1 METYFTYSKF
11 SQELKILAIKNLKVD
26 FEKLCEFAIIY
37 KPNYL
42 ANTLSDE
49 DIEPYISSKY
59 INLICEYLKKKITLR
74 LLFEY
79 FRLENINF
87 RDQEYDEEF
96 DPSKYMICAMGKKIN
111 KPYDIIYPITW
122 DEDAYT
128 KESTDNQ
135 YKLKEFE
142 TRCKILSYKKVL
154 DVEVK
159 LDSFALL
166 SDLIPNE
173 TLDDN
178 FDFVEQITYKLYDI
192 IIMNLEL
199 YKNNN
204 NLTDSPINK
213 ETFQNEITVGE
224 EPKIISENEII
235 LQDKNIRPT
244 IIIIDE
250 PKSNAKIEKNI
261 QLSDNSLQIIY
272 NYNSN
277 EVKSEKES
285 DILKNLT
292 KLLNS
297 ILDKLE

>member
-59 INLICEYLKKKITLR
+59 INLLCEYLKKKITLR

-79 FRLENINF
+79 FGLERINF
-87 RDQEYDEEF
+87 SVQEYTEEF
-96 DPSKYMICAMGKKIN
+96 DPSKYIICTIGKKIN
-111 KPYDIIYPITW
+111 KPSDIIYPITW
-122 DEDAYT
+122 GEDAYS

-142 TRCKILSYKKVL
+142 TRCKILSYKGVL
-154 DVEVK
+154 DIEVK
-159 LDSFALL
+159 LDSFTQC
-166 SDLIPNE
+166 DMIQNK
-173 TLDDN
+173 TFDDN
-178 FDFVEQITYKLYDI
+178 FDYVEQITYKLYDI
-192 IIMNLEL
+192 ISEL
-199 YKNNN
+199 NKNYSD
-204 NLTDSPINK
+204 LTEDPIKK
-213 ETFQNEITVGE
+213 ETFQNEIIIGE
-224 EPKIISENEII
+224 ESIVKNDIVSENKII
-235 LQDKNIRPT
+235 LQEKNIRPT

-261 QLSDNSLQIIY
+261 QLTDNSLQIIY

-277 EVKSEKES
+277 ELKPEKES

-292 KLLNS
+292 KLLNL